1 MIKRVKKVA
10 VCLALAMT
18 VIQATP
24 ISQQIGTVITVEA
37 AQRKG
42 TVNSAVYMRKSASS
56 SSAIVTTLRA
66 NQEIVV
72 LDTSS
77 GWYKVQANSKT
88 GYVWKS
94 FITLGAT
101 ITEQASSSEQQGK
114 VTALWVAVRS
124 KANFTSSISKVLVK
138 GSKVTIKATSGD
150 FYKVESG
157 DKTGYIAKKYIK
169 IVQNNTDSSSETTT
183 ANTANTSS
191 TTEQSSST
199 TKVTGQDVVDYAI
212 KFVGNPYVYGGT
224 SLTNGTDCSG
234 FTMSVYKH
242 FGYTIPRTSYE
253 QRSAGTSVSSLAS
266 AKPGDLICYSG
277 HVALYIG
284 NNKIVH
290 ASTSS
295 TGIIIGNNA
304 SYRSIVAIRRIIN

>member
-1 MIKRVKKVA
+1 MVKGMKKVA
-10 VCLALAMT
+10 ICLALAT
-18 VIQATP
+18 AVTQATP
-24 ISQQIGTVITVEA
+24 ISQQIGTTITVEA

-42 TVNSAVYMRKSASS
+42 TVNSAVYMRSS
-56 SSAIVTTLRA
+56 GSSGSSIVATLQT

-77 GWYKVQANSKT
+77 GWYKVQANGKT
-88 GYVWKS
+88 GYVWKT

-101 ITEQASSSEQQGK
+101 ITEQESSSAQQGK
-114 VTALWVAVRS
+114 VSALWVAVRS
-124 KANFTSSISKVLVK
+124 KANFTSSISKILVK

-157 DKTGYIAKKYIK
+157 DQTGYVAKKYIK
-169 IVQNNTDSSSETTT
+169 IVKNETSTTQKPSETTT
-183 ANTANTSS
+183 ANPSN
-191 TTEQSSST
+191 TTEKPAT
-199 TKVTGQDVVDYAI
+199 NVTGQDVVDYAV
-212 KFVGNPYVYGGT
+212 KFVGNRYVYGGT

-242 FGYTIPRTSYE
+242 FGYTIPRTSYA
-253 QRSAGTSVSSLAS
+253 QRSAGRAVSSLSA

-277 HVALYIG
+277 HVALYMG

-290 ASTSS
+290 ASSS
-295 TGIIIGNNA
+295 TTGIIIGNNA
-304 SYRSIVAIRRIIN
+304 SYRTIVAIRRIIN

>member
-1 MIKRVKKVA
+1 MVKGMKRIA
-10 VCLALAMT
+10 ISLALAT
-18 VIQATP
+18 AVTQATP
-24 ISQQIGTVITVEA
+24 ISQQIGTTITVEA

-42 TVNSAVYMRKSASS
+42 TVDSAVYMRSSASS
-56 SSAIVTTLRA
+56 SSSIIATLRT
-66 NQEIVV
+66 NQEVVV

-77 GWYKVQANSKT
+77 GWYKVQANGKT
-88 GYVWKS
+88 GYVWRT

-101 ITEQASSSEQQGK
+101 IKEQGSSTDKQGK
-114 VTALWVAVRS
+114 VSALWVAVRS
-124 KANFTSSISKVLVK
+124 KANYTSSINKILVK

-157 DKTGYIAKKYIK
+157 NKTGYVAKKYITLVK
-169 IVQNNTDSSSETTT
+169 DETSTTENTSQTTTDSSSNKTETS
-183 ANTANTSS
+183 NKN
-191 TTEQSSST
+191 
-199 TKVTGQDVVDYAI
+199 VTGQDVVDYAV

-242 FGYTIPRTSYE
+242 FGYTIPRTSYA
-253 QRSAGTSVSSLAS
+253 QRSAGTKVSSLSA

-277 HVALYIG
+277 HVALYMG

-290 ASTSS
+290 ASSS
-295 TGIIIGNNA
+295 TTGIIIGNNA
-304 SYRSIVAIRRIIN
+304 SYRTIVAIRRIIN

>member
-1 MIKRVKKVA
+1 MVKGMKRIA
-10 VCLALAMT
+10 ICLALAT
-18 VIQATP
+18 AVTQATP
-24 ISQQIGTVITVEA
+24 ISQQIGTTITVEA

-42 TVNSAVYMRKSASS
+42 TVNSAVYMRSSANSS
-56 SSAIVTTLRA
+56 SSIITTLRT

-72 LDTSS
+72 VDTSS
-77 GWYKVQANSKT
+77 GWYKVQANGKT
-88 GYVWKS
+88 GYVWKT

-101 ITEQASSSEQQGK
+101 ITDQGSSIDTQGK
-114 VTALWVAVRS
+114 VSALWIAVRS
-124 KANFTSSISKVLVK
+124 KANFTSSISKILVK

-157 DKTGYIAKKYIK
+157 DEVGYVAKKYIK
-169 IVQNNTDSSSETTT
+169 IVKNETSTTQNPAETTT
-183 ANTANTSS
+183 ANSS
-191 TTEQSSST
+191 DTTEGT
-199 TKVTGQDVVDYAI
+199 TKNVTGQDVVDYAL

-242 FGYTIPRTSYE
+242 FGYTIPRTSYS
-253 QRSAGTSVSSLAS
+253 QRSAGKAVSSLAA

-277 HVALYIG
+277 HVALYMG

-290 ASTSS
+290 ASSS
-295 TGIIIGNNA
+295 TTGIITGNNA
-304 SYRSIVAIRRIIN
+304 SYRTIVAIRRIIN